1 MLTRKA
7 TTAKTTIARIT
18 VATMSFFRR
27 VGKGDALAKSA
38 GLSLV
43 WAGRGSI
50 APASGNELS
59 LPVVSANGVMEFESE
74 FTSS

>member
-7 TTAKTTIARIT
+7 TTARATIARIT
-18 VATMSFFRR
+18 VATTSFSRR
-27 VGKGDALAKSA
+27 FGKGDALAKSA

-43 WAGRGSI
+43 WASRASI
-50 APASGNELS
+50 SPASGNELS